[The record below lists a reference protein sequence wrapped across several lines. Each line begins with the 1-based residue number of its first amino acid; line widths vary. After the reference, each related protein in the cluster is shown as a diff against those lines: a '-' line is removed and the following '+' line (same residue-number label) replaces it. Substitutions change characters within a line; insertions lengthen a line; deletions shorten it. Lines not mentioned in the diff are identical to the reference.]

1 MKDNVNK
8 NMYTVGVIT
17 ASDKASIGERIDES
31 GKTIIYILKNR
42 GGYEV
47 KEYRIIPDELDKIKE
62 ALIDMSD
69 NLGLNLIL
77 TTGGTGF
84 SPRDITPEATE
95 AVVERKVPGIPEAM
109 RSYSLQITPRAMLSR
124 ATCGIRKKT
133 LILNMP
139 GSPKAVKESLEYVIE
154 SLEHGLDILLET
166 SKECAR
172 K

>member
-1 MKDNVNK
+1 MMVMEMI
-8 NMYTVGVIT
+8 NMYTVGILT
-17 ASDKASIGERIDES
+17 ASDKASIGERVDES
-31 GKTIIYILKNR
+31 GKTIMEILEKR
-42 GGYEV
+42 DKYEV
-47 KEYRIIPDELDKIKE
+47 IKYIIVPDEIDDIKN

-69 NLGLNLIL
+69 NLELNLIL

-95 AVVERKVPGIPEAM
+95 EVIERRVPGIPEAM
-109 RSYSLQITPRAMLSR
+109 RGYSLQITPRAMLSR
-124 ATCGIRKKT
+124 ATCGIRNKT

-139 GSPKAVKESLEYVIE
+139 GSPKAVRESLEYVIE
-154 SLEHGLDILLET
+154 SLEHGLDILLEK